1 MKFLVLIVL
10 ACGQLV
16 LSGTI
21 RESTSIDATEPL
33 SEDTEVLIEFD
44 RLFNKLHYDIDY
56 KLRIYRM
63 QHSVRVKN
71 LNAQFISR
79 YAFAITDIQH
89 MKQHAKEQILEH
101 ALQIGDTQNPCIV
114 AANDEARRR
123 ATQAAKDL
131 SIVSEK
137 VYGEM
142 ATLTSVLFFP
152 IVQEFQTNSSA
163 FQWTVLDKLSRDNAV
178 IHIQETLADLASFY
192 MQNSNTVERVIATLD
207 HEIEVFQDAANELRQ
222 STWPEIDEIGRSYI
236 FNMEQLIEEAL
247 ECS

>member
-1 MKFLVLIVL
+1 MKLIVLALL
-10 ACGQLV
+10 ACGQLA
-16 LSGTI
+16 LSSPVGKSS
-21 RESTSIDATEPL
+21 STAAGSL

-63 QHSVRVKN
+63 QHSVRLKN

-89 MKQHAKEQILEH
+89 MKQHAKEEILEH

-114 AANDEARRR
+114 AANDEAIRR
-123 ATQAAKDL
+123 ATQAARDL

-137 VYGEM
+137 IYGEM
-142 ATLTSVLFFP
+142 ATVSRVMFYP
-152 IVQEFQTNSSA
+152 IVDQIQVNSTFFQYA
-163 FQWTVLDKLSRDNAV
+163 VLDKLGRDNAL
-178 IHIQETLADLASFY
+178 IHIQETLADLAFLY
-192 MQNSNTVERVIATLD
+192 MQNADAVDRVVATLD
-207 HEIEVFQDAANELRQ
+207 HEVEAFQDVVNELRRGI
-222 STWPEIDEIGRSYI
+222 WPQIDEIARSYI

-247 ECS
+247 QCA